1 LEITP
6 VAVNISAVQLQH
18 RDFLGDVRG
27 TLAKTGLEPGSL
39 ELELTESVLMQDA
52 GSTGRT
58 LLALKALGVRLAV
71 DDFGTGY
78 SSLSYLTQFP
88 IDTLKI
94 DQSFVKK
101 MLLNANDASVISAVI
116 GMGRNLNQRVIA
128 EGVET
133 EEQLRF
139 LQARQCH
146 EGQGYYFSHPLNSED
161 FAKFVRTRV
170 SPAPQGDHRIRIA
183 SATG

>member
-1 LEITP
+1 MR
-6 VAVNISAVQLQH
+6 VAVNISAVQLRH
-18 RDFLGDVRG
+18 KDFLEGVRG
-27 TLAKTGLEPGSL
+27 ILTETGLEPGLL

-52 GSTGRT
+52 ESTGRT
-58 LLALKALGVRLAV
+58 LLALKALGVQLAV

-94 DQSFVKK
+94 DQSFVRK
-101 MLLNANDASVISAVI
+101 MLLNTSDASMISTVIS
-116 GMGRNLNQRVIA
+116 MGKNLNQRVIA

-146 EGQGYYFSHPLNSED
+146 EGQGYYFSHPLNTED

-170 SPAPQGDHRIRIA
+170 SPVPQGDHRIRIA
-183 SATG
+183 QATG